1 MPAPTRARTVAFWT
15 LGPLAVF
22 LLALIGVGLQATG
35 VPIAFWWPA
44 AGVALAFALRA
55 APHRLWAVTLLV
67 FVLTA
72 SANAIAGRPAEIAV
86 LYALFNTLEIVVVVG
101 LVTRSGE
108 RHRLD
113 SLGRATQFTVAV
125 IAGAIVAGVGIAGTS
140 ALFGRGEFFPAS
152 IIAFASH
159 SSAMMLIGSLVVLPV
174 DRVRRVRP
182 AEIAAHV
189 VAVSAAVFLSFGPPG
204 YTHLS
209 FVVFAILAA
218 GCLRFPMR
226 IAAWFSLLTS
236 IAVLVLVR
244 TAGGT
249 ARIGAVDSAE
259 TAVTL
264 VVFMSAL
271 GIFTVLVAAA
281 RHESLSNA
289 ALALQAAEEVAAA
302 ERVRAA
308 AIAQQL
314 DLERQREDFV
324 TATSHELRTPVT
336 NVLGYADL
344 LEESSLAPDQRAWV
358 DAIRRG
364 AVRLRGLV
372 DDLTSAGI
380 GGDRDRLSVDALVA
394 DICGAHHADA
404 LARHTTLDST
414 PSGLHVLA
422 AEADA
427 RRALWGL
434 VSNAVTFAEGGTVS
448 VDAYRIG
455 DDVAIVVADDGPGM
469 SPETLASAF
478 ERFYRGREAE
488 GRTASGLGLG
498 LANARDLARR
508 NGGDVTLTSTPGH
521 GVVATLRLP
530 AASDD
535 DGR

>member
-15 LGPLAVF
+15 LAPLGVF

-35 VPIAFWWPA
+35 VSIAFWWPA
-44 AGVALAFALRA
+44 AGVAFAFAWRA
-55 APHRLWAVTLLV
+55 APRHRWVAMLLV

-72 SANAIAGRPAEIAV
+72 SANAIAGRSAELAL
-86 LYALFNTLEIVVVVG
+86 LYALFNTLEIGLVVV
-101 LVTRSGE
+101 LLARSGG
-108 RHRLD
+108 RFRLD
-113 SLGRATQFTVAV
+113 SLRRATQFTIAV
-125 IAGAIVAGVGIAGTS
+125 LAGAFVAGVGIAGTS
-140 ALFGRGEFFPAS
+140 ALVGRGEFFPAS

-159 SSAMMLIGSLVVLPV
+159 SSAILLIGSLAVLP
-174 DRVRRVRP
+174 DDCGRRARP
-182 AEIAAHV
+182 AEVAAH
-189 VAVSAAVFLSFGPPG
+189 AVTVGAGVLLAFGPPG

-209 FVVFAILAA
+209 FLVFAILAA
-218 GCLRFPMR
+218 GCLRFPIR
-226 IAAWFSLLTS
+226 VAAWFALLTS

-344 LEESSLAPDQRAWV
+344 LEESSLSPEQRTWV

-364 AVRLRGLV
+364 SVRLRSLV
-372 DDLTSAGI
+372 DDLTSAGARS
-380 GGDRDRLSVDALVA
+380 DRTHLSVDTLVA
-394 DICGAHHADA
+394 DITGAHHADA
-404 LARHTTLDST
+404 LARQTTVEAV

-427 RRALWGL
+427 RRALWDL

-448 VDAYRIG
+448 IGAYRIG
-455 DDVAIVVADDGPGM
+455 DDVAIVVEDDGPGM
-469 SPETLASAF
+469 SPDTLASAF

-508 NGGDVTLTSTPGH
+508 NGGDVTLASTLGH

-535 DGR
+535 DDR